1 MSLSMSQDNPFSV
14 EWSKAA
20 LRTLFSFNK
29 IGHDS
34 VYRLSQNLLSKEQ
47 FAQADKIADYENYR
61 YKGYCL
67 KMIRNVVIVY
77 TVNVS
82 TKKVLI
88 RACHHG
94 GTGEVAQTLYGIRP
108 PFNNY

>member
-1 MSLSMSQDNPFSV
+1 MSRDDSFLV
-14 EWSKAA
+14 EWSKTA

-29 IGHDS
+29 IDHDS
-34 VYRLSQNLLSKEQ
+34 VYRLSHSLLSKEP
-47 FAQADKIADYENYR
+47 FVQADKVADYENYR
-61 YKGYCL
+61 YNGYCL

-77 TVNVS
+77 SVNEN

-94 GTGEVAQTLYGIRP
+94 GTGEVAQILYGIKP
-108 PFNNY
+108 PFYDY

>member
-1 MSLSMSQDNPFSV
+1 MSLNNRFSV

-20 LRTLFSFNK
+20 LRTLFGFYK
-29 IGHDS
+29 VDHDS
-34 VYRLSQNLLSKEQ
+34 VYRLSQNLLSKEP
-47 FAQADKIADYENYR
+47 FIQADKVADYENYR
-61 YKGYCL
+61 YNGYCL

-77 TVNVS
+77 TVNVK

-94 GTGEVAQTLYGIRP
+94 GTAEIAQILYGINP